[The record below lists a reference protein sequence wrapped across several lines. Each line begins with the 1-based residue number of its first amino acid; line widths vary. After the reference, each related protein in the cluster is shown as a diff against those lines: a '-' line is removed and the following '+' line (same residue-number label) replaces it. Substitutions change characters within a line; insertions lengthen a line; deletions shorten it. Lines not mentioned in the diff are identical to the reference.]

1 MDKANIDYIM
11 DIFRILS
18 NEVPDQMLYR
28 EGGDSIELRT
38 IDDSAGC
45 LAPDALKNG
54 WRLIGSQMAGAA

>member
-28 EGGDSIELRT
+28 EDGDSIELRT

-45 LAPDALKNG
+45 LTRDALNNG